1 MKLIQLLRALILVLV
16 GTVTCLAL
24 ADDDDENEHHHP
36 GRNRRHVAAASDP
49 AYKAECGSCHMLY
62 PPGLLPARSWTAMM
76 GGLKDHFGENA
87 SLDPAMR
94 QKLTDFLTENAA
106 DRVAQRRSQKIAQSI
121 PAQDSPLRFTETHY
135 FKRQHDEVRDAVW
148 KRKSIGSPANCVAC
162 HGRAEAGIF
171 SEDEIR
177 IPK

>member
-1 MKLIQLLRALILVLV
+1 MKHLQFLRISILVLV

-24 ADDDDENEHHHP
+24 ADDDDDNEHHHP
-36 GRNRRHVAAASDP
+36 GRERRQVAAPSDP
-49 AYKAECGSCHMLY
+49 IYKAECGSCHMLY
-62 PPGLLPARSWTAMM
+62 PPGLLPARSWNAMLV
-76 GGLKDHFGENA
+76 GLKDHFGENA
-87 SLDPAMR
+87 SLDATTTG
-94 QKLTDFLTENAA
+94 KLKDFLTENAA
-106 DRVAQRRSQKIAQSI
+106 DRADQRRSRKIAQSI
-121 PAQDSPLRFTETHY
+121 PAQESPLRFTETRY
-135 FKRQHDEVRDAVW
+135 FKRQHDEVDTAVW